1 MFKYISE
8 ILSQFTKTQRV
19 MALLM
24 VLTAITIITIG
35 PSLINSIT
43 LDRKELEDK
52 ITKQE
57 VRINTLESI
66 TDTLNLKIRQN
77 QRSCTE
83 ELFNREEEFI
93 EMLDEIRS
101 EAFKYKVTTKH
112 NEIKL
117 TTKSND
123 GNDEENVMM
132 MSEPEVIKKP
142 EVKVDISR
150 ILNKIDRMKKTIKE
164 IDSMKKTIKEN

>member
-8 ILSQFTKTQRV
+8 ILSQFTKTQKT

-43 LDRKELEDK
+43 TDRKELEEK

-57 VRINTLESI
+57 SRINSLENL
-66 TDTLNLKIRQN
+66 TDTLTLKVRES

-83 ELFNREEEFI
+83 ELFTRESEFI
-93 EMLDEIRS
+93 KMLDEIRA
-101 EAFKYKVTTKH
+101 EAFKYKVSSKT
-112 NEIKL
+112 NENIVLSKM
-117 TTKSND
+117 KPNGD
-123 GNDEENVMM
+123 ENVMM
-132 MSEPEVIKKP
+132 MEGPSQENKP
-142 EVKVDISR
+142 DVKVDISP
-150 ILNKIDRMKKTIKE
+150 ILNKIDKMKKSIK
-164 IDSMKKTIKEN
+164 IIK